1 MKKKVAMLTVAG
13 ALMSTVF
20 VPFSDAQAS
29 ENTQKTVANHSETIQ
44 SQIVSNES
52 KAPFKAPIQPQIIES
67 EAKSPFKDPGL
78 SVNQN
83 GTLMIQDGGQKVIV
97 NDGGFNWQWL
107 GSYDGDNVAWNAF
120 DKHMSSALIAG
131 LGGSIAGILVKNFA
145 KGVAG
150 YITSQLIGSIH
161 KNANENVWFTVHKF
175 YDYDAVNV
183 YVKYR
188 VWVYSSPSRE
198 RSSII
203 QFYEEIHR
211 T

>member
-1 MKKKVAMLTVAG
+1 MKSKIATLTVTG
-13 ALMSTVF
+13 ALLSTVF

-29 ENTQKTVANHSETIQ
+29 ENTKQTVANHSEAIQ
-44 SQIVSNES
+44 PQVISNES
-52 KAPFKAPIQPQIIES
+52 KAPYKEPIQPQIIES
-67 EAKSPFKDPGL
+67 EVKSPFKDPGM

-97 NDGGFNWQWL
+97 ADGGFNWQWL
-107 GSYDGDNVAWNAF
+107 GSYDGDNVAWSTF
-120 DKHMSSALIAG
+120 DKHMSSALMAG
-131 LGGSIAGILVKNFA
+131 LGGSIAGIVVYNFA

-150 YITSQLIGSIH
+150 YITGQLINTIH
-161 KNANENVWFTVHKF
+161 KNANEKIWYTVHKF

-188 VWVYSSPSRE
+188 VWVYSDPSRS
-198 RSSII
+198 RGSII
-203 QFYEEIHR
+203 KFYEEIHR